1 MRSKPVRLTV
11 TGMAFNR
18 HDEDE
23 AMHMTT
29 FGTLSGDSKEWKL
42 RYTERRSDSDEK
54 HDITMT
60 MGEGMVKVVRKG
72 AFASDLVFRKGHRY
86 EGSYHTPFGDLSM
99 GIYPTQVDYNVN
111 KDGDG
116 EVNLRYQL
124 DIQGRYT
131 SVHRLDIAFETNKK
145 DGRA

>member
-1 MRSKPVRLTV
+1 MKTKPVKLTV
-11 TGMAFNR
+11 TGMAYNK

-29 FGTLSGDSKEWKL
+29 FGTLSGDAKQWKL
-42 RYTERRSDSDEK
+42 RYTERHAGSEEK

-60 MGEGMVKVVRKG
+60 MGEGMVTVARKG
-72 AFASDLVFRKGHRY
+72 AFASDLVFRKGHRF
-86 EGSYHTPFGDLSM
+86 EGNYQTPYGVLSM
-99 GIYPTQVDYNVN
+99 GIYPTQVDYSVN

-116 EVNLRYQL
+116 EVSLRYQL

-131 SVHRLDIAFETNKK
+131 SVHKLDIAFETKRK